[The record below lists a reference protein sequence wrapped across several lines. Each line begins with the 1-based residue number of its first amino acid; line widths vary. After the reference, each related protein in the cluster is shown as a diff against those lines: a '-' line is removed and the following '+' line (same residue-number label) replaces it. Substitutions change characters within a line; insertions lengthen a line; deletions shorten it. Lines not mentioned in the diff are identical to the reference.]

1 MAPKPILIANN
12 LSLGYGNTKIAE
24 NISFELQE
32 GLLTCLMGPNGVG
45 KSTLIKAIM
54 GTNPPLNGEIL
65 LDGVKLATIPR
76 VDLAKIMAVVLTDK
90 IPPGSMTVSEMV
102 ALGRVPHTGWW
113 GRLKTKDRDLI
124 EQVMEATHLNYL
136 KDRKLGEISDG
147 QLQKVMIARAL
158 AQEGKIIILDEPT
171 AHLDLINRFEIMH
184 LLRKMAKEASKAILV
199 VTHDLEIA
207 IETADCLWLMTC
219 GNALISDSPED
230 LMVSGAINQLL
241 PGNKWGINPISGKI
255 ESIER
260 INLPIISGPENLVHW
275 VKSAIKKQTALNLSS
290 DLEIILSSSPFSIKV
305 LDKGET
311 TLFKSISAL
320 MAFLSDFK
328 NTDRD
333 YLK

>member
-1 MAPKPILIANN
+1 MAPKPILTANN

-65 LDGVKLATIPR
+65 LDGVKLAAIPR

-113 GRLKTKDRDLI
+113 GQLRMKDRDLI

-241 PGNKWGINPISGKI
+241 PGNKWEINPISGKI
-255 ESIER
+255 ESFER

-275 VKSAIKKQTALNLSS
+275 VKSALKKQPALNLTS

-305 LDKGET
+305 LDKGKT
-311 TLFKSISAL
+311 NLFKSISAL

-328 NTDRD
+328 NTD
-333 YLK
+333 